1 MIKLILLAVL
11 VLGLAACSL
20 PSRAPVAPTSFM
32 INPDRTG
39 EPLKARTSYWLKIGS
54 VSVAAPYDGRSLVY
68 RLGDQRFEKD
78 FYNIYTTLPA
88 EMIANA
94 EREWIN
100 KSGIFAAAVGQSNS
114 FFPYY
119 TLQATVN
126 EFYGD
131 YRVRPEAVVSIE
143 FFLTVQSS
151 GKTNPLIGNNRY
163 TKRITLKDNTPE
175 ALVTGQQQALAEIL
189 KEYEIQLDKYAAN
202 LPKPLGQHN

>member
-1 MIKLILLAVL
+1 MIKRILLAVL

-32 INPDRTG
+32 INPERIG

-54 VSVAAPYDGRSLVY
+54 VAVVAPYDGRSLVY

-94 EREWIN
+94 ERQWIN
-100 KSGIFAAAVGQSNS
+100 KSGIFTAAVGQSNS

-143 FFLTVQSS
+143 FFLTVTN
-151 GKTNPLIGNNRY
+151 GGITNPIIGKNLY
-163 TKRITLKDNTPE
+163 TKRINLKDNSPE
-175 ALVTGQQQALAEIL
+175 ALVAGQQQALAEIL
-189 KEYEIQLDKYAAN
+189 KEYEVQLDKYAGN
-202 LPKPLGQHN
+202 LPKPLGH